1 MAKRPDA
8 KKIAQDKL
16 NLEAFMEQPS
26 VEAVEV
32 PGFTP
37 EQVQALDKEVDLE
50 EKYGDKSL
58 EAFGTGVA
66 RGVVPGFDAIATSLG
81 VNPERLSEVKDR
93 NKIEAISGE
102 ATGLI
107 GGAVLSGGSNVAA
120 KATLGGLANVA
131 ERKIA
136 ETVTKN
142 IFKSGVEKSLA
153 RKIAEKSIEQGLA
166 TSVTGA
172 AFGVNQLVN
181 EVALGEADFTGE
193 NLVAY
198 GGTGAIINGVVGG
211 IFGAGMA
218 AMPVARQAT
227 DKITGQLKKVGNDL
241 VDIKSNFV
249 KLVSNNASE
258 INSITEGVKDYT
270 EDEIVKFAS
279 NRVRWTVPDGTRELS
294 KKLIDAGKQIRSDLV
309 ANYSAVDAANPL
321 GIIPK
326 VESAGKVIQS
336 INDYVKQNANK
347 FDGRP
352 AKAAVKNV
360 KDHIFSRFS
369 RVVDDGTSNEPVMEF
384 WKGVQELGS
393 KYKNP
398 RLPEVTRE
406 VYGIAYRNARDI
418 MHEYIEQ
425 FGEAGAVQN
434 IKGLNREYR
443 LYKLTN
449 DALVRKANTN
459 SSDFLSWKDTVL
471 SFAAA
476 AVTDYGT
483 GIAVLASKK
492 ILESDLKRK
501 ISILNTGMRA
511 NIRAQKA
518 ISGGIKGFFEG
529 GVKAGKQ
536 ATKAAVRTSLMN
548 SGFARNQGKEAKDEK
563 EAFKNIA
570 NNLIEYRVNPDKL
583 ALKIASNTMKVGYAA
598 PNASK
603 FAQVTLAKAVSF
615 LYEKMPKDMKAGTDI
630 LGDRKFEP
638 SSIELSKFKRYVQAV
653 ENPYS
658 VMEDIEQGTVTREHI
673 EALRT
678 VYPAIYRQI
687 QDKTM
692 EFVAE
697 QPTLPYNKKVQLGI
711 LLAVPT
717 DASLAPQSVMSLQ
730 NTFLEEEKDNGGGGD
745 VNMTVTGMKELKLSE
760 RTKTDTQDFA
770 SRED

>member
-32 PGFTP
+32 PGYTP
-37 EQVQALDKEVDLE
+37 EQVSAIEKEVDLE
-50 EKYGDKSL
+50 EKYGDQSL

-107 GGAVLSGGSNVAA
+107 GGAVLSGGSNIAA
-120 KATLGGLANVA
+120 RATLGGLANVA

-136 ETVTKN
+136 ESVAKN

-172 AFGVNQLVN
+172 AFGINQLVN

-227 DKITGQLKKVGNDL
+227 DKVTGQLKKVADQTM
-241 VDIKSNFV
+241 DIKQNFA
-249 KLVSNNASE
+249 KLVSNTPSKVSSIVEDIASY
-258 INSITEGVKDYT
+258 SD
-270 EDEIVKFAS
+270 DDIVKFAS
-279 NRVRWTVPDGTRELS
+279 NRARWSIKDGTSEMS
-294 KKLIDAGKQIRSDLV
+294 KKLNEAGKQIGSELN
-309 ANYSAVDAANPL
+309 ANYSAVDAASPL
-321 GIIPK
+321 GVIPK
-326 VESAGKVIQS
+326 TESHAKIIEAV
-336 INDYVKQNANK
+336 NNYVKKNANK
-347 FDGRP
+347 FDSKSSRT
-352 AKAAVKNV
+352 AIKTV
-360 KDHIFSRFS
+360 KDQIFSRFG
-369 RVVDDGTSNEPVMEF
+369 RVVNEGTDNETVMDF
-384 WKGVQELGS
+384 WKGVQEFGR
-393 KYKNP
+393 KANNP
-398 RLPEVTRE
+398 RLPEITRQ
-406 VYGIAYRNARDI
+406 VYSSAYNSAKDI
-418 MHEYIEQ
+418 MHEYIER

-434 IKGLNREYR
+434 IKNLNREYR
-443 LYKLTN
+443 LFALTN
-449 DALVRKANTN
+449 DALERKANTGM
-459 SSDFLSWKDTVL
+459 SDFLNWKDTIL
-471 SFAAA
+471 SVGAGALTSPGA
-476 AVTDYGT
+476 GLA
-483 GIAVLASKK
+483 ILASKK
-492 ILESDLKRK
+492 VLESDLKRK
-501 ISILNTGMRA
+501 FVVLNTAARA
-511 NIRAQKA
+511 NMKA
-518 ISGGIKGFFEG
+518 SKSISNGIKGFFEG
-529 GVKAGKQ
+529 GVKAAKQ
-536 ATKAAVRTSLMN
+536 ATKATVRTSLMN

-563 EAFKNIA
+563 EAFKNVA

-598 PNASK
+598 PNATK

-717 DASLAPQSVMSLQ
+717 DASLAPQSVVSLQ
-730 NTFLEEEKDNGGGGD
+730 NTFLEEQKDNGGGD

-760 RTKTDTQDFA
+760 RAKTDTQDFA
-770 SRED
+770 TRED